1 VAIARYEKCSPGSHN
16 SIAAIASS
24 IAAMVVEL
32 SGVEVCVES
41 GVLVFL
47 ARRATR
53 LA

>member
-1 VAIARYEKCSPGSHN
+1 VAITRYEKCSSGPRD
-16 SIAAIASS
+16 SIAPIVSS

-32 SGVEVCVES
+32 SGVKVWVES
-41 GVLVFL
+41 GILVFL